1 MARFDVRRMR
11 GPKTRASLVV
21 EMQSDYMRGIPTVLV
36 APLVSVKQL
45 APYNVINPIVEIGGE
60 VKARAWLTENVPPG
74 LVWMSFHFPDSPTND
89 ITNDAGDQVTRTYEY
104 KVCAVKVQR
113 AETNP

>member
-60 VKARAWLTENVPPG
+60 KLALRLEQMAGVSAAMLGERVASVL
-74 LVWMSFHFPDSPTND
+74 
-89 ITNDAGDQVTRTYEY
+89 DAEDRISAALNRLLLYV
-104 KVCAVKVQR
+104 
-113 AETNP
+113 